1 MSKRRN
7 PFETSDASNSVVV
20 KPPSIYEALRVASP
34 HKRDRRWEK
43 EHQSRKA
50 VYRGVDPKLALRVKS
65 IAAELFVPE
74 GEVARRI
81 LEYAMRAYEEGDL
94 DLLPRPNPL
103 RMRMTLYPSLQ
114 VSRGYPMKSKSK
126 ARKSPEASWR
136 VITTWRSFS
145 PELKRTIS
153 ALASEEGLNVPVG
166 ELVTALLRYGLRA
179 HEAGLLK
186 LEPVEKAT
194 ILTLL
199 QGGEE

>member
-1 MSKRRN
+1 MSSRRN
-7 PFETSDASNSVVV
+7 PFEASDSAAVH
-20 KPPSIYEALRVASP
+20 PPSIYDTLRVASP
-34 HKRDRRWEK
+34 HKRNRRWEE
-43 EHQSRKA
+43 EHQSQKA
-50 VYRGVDPKLALRVKS
+50 VYRGVDPKLALRVKT
-65 IAAELFVPE
+65 IASDLFVPE
-74 GEVARRI
+74 GEVARCI

-94 DLLPRPNPL
+94 DLEPRPNPL
-103 RMRMTLYPSLQ
+103 RVRRTLYPSLQ

-126 ARKSPEASWR
+126 ASKTSEASWR

-166 ELVTALLRYGLRA
+166 ELVSALLRYGLKM

-194 ILTLL
+194 VLTLL
-199 QGGEE
+199 QGGEK

>member
-7 PFETSDASNSVVV
+7 PFETSESVPAAVH
-20 KPPSIYEALRVASP
+20 PPSVYDALRVASP
-34 HKRDRRWEK
+34 RKRNRRWEK
-43 EHQSRKA
+43 EHQSQKA

-103 RMRMTLYPSLQ
+103 RMRMTLYPATPLSM
-114 VSRGYPMKSKSK
+114 GDPMKKKSRI
-126 ARKSPEASWR
+126 RKPPEARWR

-166 ELVTALLRYGLRA
+166 ELVSALLRYGLKM

-194 ILTLL
+194 VLTLL
-199 QGGEE
+199 AGGEE

>member
-1 MSKRRN
+1 MSHRRN
-7 PFETSDASNSVVV
+7 PFAASNAAAIQ
-20 KPPSIYEALRVASP
+20 PPSIYDTLRVASP
-34 HKRDRRWEK
+34 RKRNRRWEK
-43 EHQSRKA
+43 EHQSQKA
-50 VYRGVDPKLALRVKS
+50 VYRGVDPKLALRVKT
-65 IAAELFVPE
+65 IASDLFVPE
-74 GEVARRI
+74 GEVARCI

-94 DLLPRPNPL
+94 DLLPRPNPF

-114 VSRGYPMKSKSK
+114 VSRGYPMKSKSQ
-126 ARKSPEASWR
+126 ARKPQGASWR

-166 ELVTALLRYGLRA
+166 ELVSALLRYGLKA

-194 ILTLL
+194 VLTLL
-199 QGGEE
+199 REEE

>member
-1 MSKRRN
+1 MSSRRN
-7 PFETSDASNSVVV
+7 PFEASDSAAVY
-20 KPPSIYEALRVASP
+20 PPSIYDTLRVASP
-34 HKRDRRWEK
+34 HKRNRSWEK
-43 EHQSRKA
+43 EHQSQKA
-50 VYRGVDPKLALRVKS
+50 VYRGVDPKLALRVKA

-74 GEVARRI
+74 GEVARCI
-81 LEYAMRAYEEGDL
+81 LEYAMRAFEEGDL

-103 RMRMTLYPSLQ
+103 RMRMTLYPSSP
-114 VSRGYPMKSKSK
+114 VYRKYPMKSKSRTSK
-126 ARKSPEASWR
+126 PTEASWR

-153 ALASEEGLNVPVG
+153 NLASEEGLNVPVG
-166 ELVTALLRYGLRA
+166 ELVSALLRYGLKM

-194 ILTLL
+194 VLTLL